1 MLPESHL
8 LLHETH
14 AAELHAAAA
23 EHRRARDARQPRDL
37 RDLRVRLGWTLVEV
51 GLRMASAPRELRP
64 AAL

>member
-37 RDLRVRLGWTLVEV
+37 RVRLGWTLVEV